1 MTRIPLTCPDIGA
14 AEVREVEAV
23 IRSGKLEQG
32 CEVEALERRFA
43 EFTGARY
50 AVAVNTGTAA
60 LHLAL
65 LAHGV
70 GKGGVVYTSALGEPA
85 ILDAIHATGALPVM
99 VDVDPYTYTISL
111 SALERAVSSFTRNSL
126 TCHSSTPELRGG
138 VLLANHVFGQPCDM
152 SGLRQLADSHGLAL
166 VEIAWDALGALYRG
180 QPLGGTGTAVFSFQ
194 HGRAIDAGEGGMLTT
209 DSESVAFMARKLR
222 NYGCDCCGKMDEY
235 GFNYRMT
242 DVTAALVL
250 GQLDAMDKHLEVRT
264 SVAMSYGQAL
274 YDVEGLEPPSVL
286 PGTRHAFQRYG
297 VRLTA
302 AFPLRPAG
310 AVRYMARQ
318 GVTVSTGRNLIVP
331 TMARATCLNGRDSF
345 PEAERLARQ
354 LLFLPIFASLGTEG
368 IARVVHALRAVAW
381 PDTDLEEVKE

>member
-43 EFTGARY
+43 EFTCARH

-65 LAHGV
+65 LAHGA
-70 GKGGVVYTSALGEPA
+70 GRDDLVYTSALGEPA
-85 ILDAIHATGALPVM
+85 ILDAIHATGAIPVL
-99 VDVDPYTYTISL
+99 VDVDPYTYTMSP
-111 SALERAVSSFTRNSL
+111 SALERTLSSCTHHSTGVHHYSGHAGVVLAVHL
-126 TCHSSTPELRGG
+126 
-138 VLLANHVFGQPCDM
+138 FGQPCDM
-152 SGLRQLADSHGLAL
+152 SDLRQLADRHGLAIIE
-166 VEIAWDALGALYRG
+166 VAWDALGAALHG
-180 QPLGGTGTAVFSFQ
+180 EPVGSLATASFSFQ

-222 NYGCDCCGKMDEY
+222 NYGCDCCGRMDEY

-242 DVTAALVL
+242 DVTAALAL
-250 GQLDAMDKHLEVRT
+250 TQLEVLESHIEVQT
-264 SVAMSYGQAL
+264 SVAMNYAQGL
-274 YDVEGLEPPSVL
+274 YDVEGLIPPSVL
-286 PGTRHAFQRYG
+286 PGTRHTFQRYG

-318 GVTVSTGRNLIVP
+318 DVMASTGQNLIVP
-331 TMARATCLNGRDSF
+331 TMARAACLNGRYSF

-354 LLFLPIFASLGTEG
+354 LLFLPMFAGLGTEDV
-368 IARVVHALRAVAW
+368 ARVVHALRAVAW